1 MANTATQSQVPAA
14 PKNPRLKKP
23 LIMQKF
29 GGTSVGDAERIKR
42 VARIIADTAEQGY
55 HVAVVVSAMG
65 HSTDHLVD
73 LANQLTEN
81 PSGREYDALL
91 ATGEMVTTAL
101 MAMALN
107 SMGYP
112 AIGLSGPQAGIH
124 TEDLYNRARIL
135 EIKTEHIIN
144 QLNGGKIV
152 IISGFQG
159 QNSLGETTTLG
170 RGGSDT
176 SAVALAGA
184 LGAERC
190 DIYTDVRGVYSTDP
204 RVVPEAVKLDQI
216 SYIEMMELAR
226 VGAQV
231 LHPRAVELAKRGNV
245 TLSKR
250 STFHLEDPG
259 TMIVDHSFLERVN
272 PVTGV
277 ASDKSQA
284 RLAIV
289 GVPDKPGVAADI
301 FGNLADANISV
312 DMIIQS
318 LGSEHS
324 GTTNDIAFT
333 IPSTDLADGKRI
345 LEDVKNKV
353 GAAAVLVDDD
363 IAKVSIV
370 GAGMIDRPGIAA
382 DFFQALSTAGI
393 NIKMIATSEIKISC
407 LVEKSAADS
416 AVRAIHKAFF
426 PDAKLPAESAIP
438 EEAEEQSLVKEA
450 LIDEFGELVDEKV
463 GY

>member
-1 MANTATQSQVPAA
+1 MS
-14 PKNPRLKKP
+14 KK
-23 LIMQKF
+23 IIVQKF
-29 GGTSVGDAERIKR
+29 GGTSVGDAEKIKR
-42 VARIIADTAEQGY
+42 VARIIIDTAEKGFG
-55 HVAVVVSAMG
+55 VVTVVSAMG
-65 HSTDHLVD
+65 HDTDHLVD
-73 LANQLTEN
+73 LANQVTEN
-81 PSGREYDALL
+81 PTGREYDALL

-101 MAMALN
+101 MAMAIN

-112 AIGLSGPQAGIH
+112 AIGLNGPQAGIH

-135 EIKTEHIIN
+135 EIKTEQIKKH
-144 QLNGGKIV
+144 LDAGKIV
-152 IISGFQG
+152 IVTGFQG
-159 QNSLGETTTLG
+159 LGPNGDITTLG

-204 RVVPEAVKLDQI
+204 RVVPEAVKMSQI

-231 LHPRAVELAKRGNV
+231 LHPRAVELARRGNV
-245 TLSKR
+245 VLSKR

-259 TMIVDHSFLERVN
+259 TMIVDHDMLEREHA
-272 PVTGV
+272 VTGI
-277 ASDKSQA
+277 ACDKSQT
-284 RLAIV
+284 RLALI
-289 GVPDKPGVAADI
+289 GVPDQPGVAAEI
-301 FGNLADANISV
+301 FGTLATQNISV

-318 LGSEHS
+318 LGHSEDPKDR
-324 GTTNDIAFT
+324 TNDIAFT
-333 IPSTDLADGKRI
+333 INTTELHDAIRVLTEVKTKIHAKDLVQDS
-345 LEDVKNKV
+345 
-353 GAAAVLVDDD
+353 D

-382 DFFQALSTAGI
+382 DMFTALSKAKI

-407 LVEKSAADS
+407 LVDKAQGDD

-426 PDAKLPAESAIP
+426 PDAKIPAEAM
-438 EEAEEQSLVKEA
+438 VN
-450 LIDEFGELVDEKV
+450 EKV